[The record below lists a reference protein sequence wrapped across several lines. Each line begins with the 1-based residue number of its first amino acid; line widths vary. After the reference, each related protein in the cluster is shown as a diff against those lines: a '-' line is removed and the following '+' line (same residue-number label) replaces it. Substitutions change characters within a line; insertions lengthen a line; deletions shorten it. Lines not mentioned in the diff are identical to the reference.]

1 MDHPPLTRGIRW
13 KLLTTMVG
21 LIVVLVVF
29 LSARHI
35 LSETDILERALERR
49 GALQK
54 EVLVARGRALA
65 ETITRQAEN
74 DIAAFNFS
82 NLAEMLNQRVREG
95 GVSDG
100 SLRYAILMDTGR
112 TAFVHTLKPSLQ
124 QERLDGEADLR
135 AAAQTNVVMTG
146 VGAGPDETPECSP
159 GARCDSGFP
168 WRCSTAKSS

>member
-49 GALQK
+49 VALQK

-82 NLAEMLNQRVREG
+82 NLAEMLNQRVYWD
-95 GVSDG
+95 VYYITHWSVWLDVQITL
-100 SLRYAILMDTGR
+100 STLRQIIR
-112 TAFVHTLKPSLQ
+112 PPPTA
-124 QERLDGEADLR
+124 R
-135 AAAQTNVVMTG
+135 
-146 VGAGPDETPECSP
+146 
-159 GARCDSGFP
+159 
-168 WRCSTAKSS
+168 